1 MPTNTSPE
9 YKSAEAAYRR
19 ARDPQ
24 ERLDCLREMH
34 RTIPK
39 HKGTEHLR
47 AGIKTRIK
55 ELTDELSTSQK
66 TGARGGPPTVIKAEG
81 AAQIALIGPPNGGK
95 SALHARLTGSHV
107 ASEPYPFATQFP
119 QPGMYAYEDVAFQ
132 LVDQPSLSP
141 EHPISWIGNA
151 LQPADAALFIV
162 DLGAPGC
169 LERAMAAIDLLAE
182 RRVILR
188 EAWPATTIGHAAIEG
203 DDPFATYLPTLL
215 IANKSDQIPDITE
228 ELEVFE
234 ELTGLRFPYMA
245 VSAETGDGLDELGAW
260 LFRMLGIVRV
270 YTKVPGED
278 ADMGQPFT
286 VRQGDTVLDVAT
298 LVHRD
303 IAASFKYAR
312 LWGGGAFGGQQ
323 VGRDHVVEDGDIIEI
338 HA

>member
-24 ERLDCLREMH
+24 EKLDCLREMH

-55 ELTDELSTSQK
+55 ELNDELATSSR
-66 TGARGGPPTVIKAEG
+66 TGARGGPPTVIRPEG

-107 ASEPYPFATQFP
+107 ASEPYPFATQYP
-119 QPGMYAYEDVAFQ
+119 QPGMYLYEDVAFQ

-151 LQPADAALFIV
+151 LQPADAALFVV
-162 DLGAPGC
+162 DLGTAGC
-169 LERAMAAIDLLAE
+169 MERALAAMEILEE
-182 RRVILR
+182 RRVLLR
-188 EAWPATTIGHAAIEG
+188 EAWPATTIGHANLAG
-203 DDPFATYLPTLL
+203 DDPFATNLPTLL
-215 IANKSDQIPDITE
+215 VANKSDQIPDITD

-234 ELTGLRFPYMA
+234 ELTGLRFPFIA
-245 VSAETGDGLDELGAW
+245 VSAATGAGLDELGAW

-270 YTKVPGED
+270 YTKVPGKE

-286 VRQGDTVLDVAT
+286 VRQGDTVLDVAA

-303 IAASFKYAR
+303 IAAQFKYAR
-312 LWGGGAFGGQQ
+312 LWGAGSFGGQQ
-323 VGRDHVVEDGDIIEI
+323 VGRDHVVVDGDVIEI